1 MQDIS
6 STSPQSSPQERM
18 LVIYTKEDL
27 VSETRIREN
36 EIKVGENVQVLAV
49 STGNTL
55 TEQLKSSPAT
65 FVVLGLPE
73 DIGIRANGGRGGAYS
88 AWKPALFSLLNVQS
102 NCFGD
107 GSDILILGHINFDDL
122 MLRADGINFKTRKG
136 INESRKL
143 VEEIDERVSFVIK
156 AIVES
161 GKEAIIIGGGHNN
174 AYPNLKGAAEG
185 LKLAS
190 KIKSAG
196 INCINCDAHSDFRM
210 MEGRHSGNGFRY
222 AYENG
227 YLKKY
232 SVVGL
237 HESYNAGN
245 VLDEMMSKPETFH
258 LSFFEDILIR
268 ENISFKEAVHNAINH
283 VKDNYCGIEIDMD
296 TIQNIPSSAKTS
308 SGINTIQ
315 ARQYITWAA
324 ENLNACYLHIAEAAP
339 VLSHIKT
346 DNKTGKLIGFLIAD
360 YIKGRRKRN

>member
-1 MQDIS
+1 MHH
-6 STSPQSSPQERM
+6 
-18 LVIYTKEDL
+18 LVIYTRQDIAA
-27 VSETRIREN
+27 ETRLREN
-36 EIKVGENVQVLAV
+36 EIKVGENVQVLDV
-49 STGNTL
+49 TKGSTL
-55 TEQLKSSPAT
+55 AEQLKLSSAT

-122 MLRADGINFKTRKG
+122 MLRADGIDFKTQKG

-143 VEEIDERVSFVIK
+143 VEEIDERVSFVVK

-185 LKLAS
+185 LKAAG
-190 KIKSAG
+190 KIKSAI

-222 AYENG
+222 AYENS

-245 VLDEMMSKPETFH
+245 VLDEIMSKPETFH

-268 ENISFKEAVHNAINH
+268 ENITFKEAVHNAIKH

-324 ENLNACYLHIAEAAP
+324 ENLDACYLHIAEAAP

-360 YIKGRRKRN
+360 YIKGRRKKV